1 MHELIFANFL
11 AVFYL
16 TLWQL
21 EKTVSENPITSVLFF
36 GDTAPGFLEA
46 NRLSALCFT
55 TSSFFCLPS
64 GGGSTNKQEIV
75 E

>member
-1 MHELIFANFL
+1 M
-11 AVFYL
+11 
-16 TLWQL
+16 
-21 EKTVSENPITSVLFF
+21 EKTVSENPITSVLSF
-36 GDTAPGFLEA
+36 GDTALGFLEA
-46 NRLSALCFT
+46 NKLSALCFT